1 VSFPEFMSPLIGRL
15 ALAWYFL
22 SEAISYA
29 SNWDATVSLMALK
42 HIPAPPALL
51 ALALLV
57 MFLGG
62 ISLALGYHARYGA
75 IILFGFVVT
84 ATVLM
89 HDFWTIS
96 KAADQAADY
105 EGFAANVAIAG
116 GLLVIVGV
124 GPGGLAIDNTGKK
137 R

>member
-1 VSFPEFMSPLIGRL
+1 MSPLVGRL

-22 SEAISYA
+22 RQAISYA
-29 SNWDATVSLMALK
+29 GNWDATISLMALK
-42 HIPAPPALL
+42 DVPSPPVLL
-51 ALALLV
+51 ALALII

-62 ISLALGYHARYGA
+62 ISLALGYQTRYGA
-75 IILFGFVVT
+75 ILLFGFTVA
-84 ATVLM
+84 ATILM

-96 KAADQAADY
+96 KAADQNADF
-105 EGFAANVAIAG
+105 EAFAANVAIAG
-116 GLLVIVGV
+116 GLLVIVGL

>member
-1 VSFPEFMSPLIGRL
+1 MSPLVGRL

-22 SEAISYA
+22 RAAIFYA
-29 SNWDATVSLMALK
+29 GNWDATVSLMALK
-42 HIPAPPALL
+42 HVPAPPALL
-51 ALALLV
+51 ALALIV

-62 ISLALGYHARYGA
+62 ISLVLGYHARYGA
-75 IILFGFVVT
+75 ILLFGFT
-84 ATVLM
+84 IAATLLM
-89 HDFWTIS
+89 HDFWTIT

-105 EGFAANVAIAG
+105 ESFAANVAIAG
-116 GLLVIVGV
+116 GLLVIVGL

>member
-1 VSFPEFMSPLIGRL
+1 MSPLIGRL

-22 SEAISYA
+22 RSAIFYA
-29 SNWDATVSLMALK
+29 GNWDVTVQLMALK

-51 ALALLV
+51 ALALIV

-62 ISLALGYHARYGA
+62 ISLVLGYQARYGA
-75 IILFGFVVT
+75 ILLFGFT
-84 ATVLM
+84 IAATLLM
-89 HDFWTIS
+89 HDFWTIT
-96 KAADQAADY
+96 KAADQQADF
-105 EGFAANVAIAG
+105 EAFAANVAIAG
-116 GLLVIVGV
+116 GLLVIVGL